1 MSKYI
6 VASYMNHTGTVDQKI
21 IHADTDFDAVVNYL
35 GAKPPG
41 IATLD
46 KLLEWCIDQNIA
58 INFIEIN

>member
-1 MSKYI
+1 
-6 VASYMNHTGTVDQKI
+6 MNHTGTVDQKI
-21 IHADTDFDAVVNYL
+21 IHADTDFNAVVNYL

>member
-1 MSKYI
+1 
-6 VASYMNHTGTVDQKI
+6 MNHTGTVDQKI

-35 GAKPPG
+35 GTKPPG

-46 KLLEWCIDQNIA
+46 KLLEWCTDQDIA